1 MIIKVE
7 ENEEFSDIIVT
18 SLHLI
23 LQVPALWTPAF
34 AEMNFWGLGVVST
47 EVSKAVPGIT

>member
-7 ENEEFSDIIVT
+7 ENEELSDIIEN
-18 SLHLI
+18 SLNLI

-34 AEMNFWGLGVVST
+34 AEMDSWGLGVVST
-47 EVSKAVPGIT
+47 EVSTAVPGVT